1 MTSVEIKKRLIAK
14 IRKTDN
20 DSLLEEAYRLFEL
33 EDNDLGVYELSEEQ
47 KFAVHEAMEQI
58 KRGDV
63 LTNDQADNEI
73 DIWLKE

>member
-1 MTSVEIKKRLIAK
+1 MTTVEIKKRLIDK
-14 IRKTDN
+14 ILKTDN

-33 EDNDLGVYELSEEQ
+33 EDNDLGVYELSGEQ
-47 KFAVHEAMEQI
+47 KLAVHEAMEQI

-63 LTNDQADNEI
+63 LTSDQADNEI